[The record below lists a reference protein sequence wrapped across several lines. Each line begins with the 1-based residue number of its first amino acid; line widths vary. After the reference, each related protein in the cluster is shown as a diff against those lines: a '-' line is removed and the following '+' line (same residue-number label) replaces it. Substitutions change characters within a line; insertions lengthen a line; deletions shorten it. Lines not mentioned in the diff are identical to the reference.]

1 MRRGYVMLMVLLLM
15 STMSFSQVDTLVTL
29 PKSVTTRIIKDLV
42 RLDHMDSL
50 HAIDTQAI
58 FFLTSTISLKD
69 SVSAGQKK
77 RIVNFEKMIQ
87 ASDTQVLLADEQVS
101 ILEKQL
107 RKEKRKKFIVGGIG
121 IVAIVLLIL

>member
-1 MRRGYVMLMVLLLM
+1 
-15 STMSFSQVDTLVTL
+15 MSFSQVDTLVTL

-69 SVSAGQKK
+69 SVNAGQEK

-87 ASDTQVLLADEQVS
+87 SSDTQVLLAEEQVS

-121 IVAIVLLIL
+121 IAAIVLLIL